1 MTAGAEAAIE
11 KLGLVCRPNGLAWAR
26 THCLGPFAQPLSPS
40 TSQSTSQS
48 IWRIHF
54 ASRDDRNRSHGAWA
68 EFGVTDDGLSLLRF
82 ASRPSIAPGRLGAF
96 DDAGALPASV
106 VDHDGRLMMYYG
118 GWTLG
123 GTVPFHFFVGLAL
136 SADGGETFE
145 RVSEAP
151 VLGRNQ
157 HDPYLAGAPWVLRDG
172 GMFRMWYVSG
182 TEWTA
187 DPAGGPNP
195 VHRYTIKHAV
205 SDDGVSWRTNDRLC
219 LPYLDGEYAVARPA
233 VVRSSGGYLMIY
245 CARRFNETYR
255 IYTATSGDGVS
266 WTRSSEPLLGTGASG
281 WDSEMVCYGSLLRH
295 GDLTWLLYNGNGYGR
310 DGFGAARLQGFP
322 AG

>member
-1 MTAGAEAAIE
+1 MTDQATVSAD
-11 KLGLVCRPNGLAWAR
+11 KVGLICRPTGAPWAR
-26 THCLGPFAQPLSPS
+26 SHCLGPFIQPLSGS
-40 TSQSTSQS
+40 VY
-48 IWRIHF
+48 RIHF
-54 ASRDDRNRSHGAWA
+54 ATRDERNRSHGAWA
-68 EFGVTDDGLSLLRF
+68 EFDLTDDGLSLTRF
-82 ASRPSIAPGRLGAF
+82 APKPSIAPGRLGAF

-106 VDHDGRLMMYYG
+106 VQHGDQLMMYYG

-136 SADGGETFE
+136 SLDGGETFE

-157 HDPYLAGAPWVLRDG
+157 HDPFLAGAPWVIRDS

-182 TEWTA
+182 TEWIV

-195 VHRYTIKHAV
+195 VHYYTIKHAL

-219 LPYLDGEYAVARPA
+219 LPYLDGEYAVARP
-233 VVRSSGGYLMIY
+233 VVMRNGSSYIMIY
-245 CARRFNETYR
+245 SARRFHETYR
-255 IYTATSGDGVS
+255 IYTATSDDGIS
-266 WTRSSEPLLGTGASG
+266 WKRNSEPLLTASQSG

-295 GDLTWLLYNGNGYGR
+295 GDLSYLLYNGNAYGK
-310 DGFGAARLQGFP
+310 DGFGVARIRGPL